1 MSSTNRGSV
10 REVSDYYAT
19 PQNVISDALRKFF
32 ELEYMDSVKDVL
44 DPCAGG
50 NPENET
56 HHYTDMPYVKV
67 LQDEYGINPDTMD
80 VREDSLADVKMDFLK
95 VSPDIHKERY
105 DLVITNPPFSIAE
118 EVIRHGLEFC
128 RNGKFVI
135 MLLRLNFL
143 EGLKRKDL
151 FDNYMPK
158 YIFVHRK
165 RIDFTRNLKTGK
177 HGTDSVAYAHF
188 VWQKGND
195 LQKYGSRLFIL

>member
-10 REVSDYYAT
+10 RETSDYYAT
-19 PQNVISDALRKFF
+19 PQNVISDALKKFF
-32 ELEYMDSVKDVL
+32 ELEYMDSVKYIL

-50 NPENET
+50 NAENET
-56 HHYTDMPYVKV
+56 HYYTDMPYVKV
-67 LQDEYGINPDTMD
+67 LREEYGMNPDTMD
-80 VREDSLADVKMDFLK
+80 IREDSLADAKTDFLK
-95 VSPDIHKERY
+95 VSPDKKLY
-105 DLVITNPPFSIAE
+105 DLVITNPPFAIAE
-118 EVIRHGLEFC
+118 EVIRHSLEFC
-128 RNGKFVI
+128 KNGKFVI

-158 YIFVHRK
+158 YIFVHRR

-195 LQKYGSRLFIL
+195 LQKHGSRLFIL

>member
-1 MSSTNRGSV
+1 MCWRN
-10 REVSDYYAT
+10 
-19 PQNVISDALRKFF
+19 I
-32 ELEYMDSVKDVL
+32 
-44 DPCAGG
+44 
-50 NPENET
+50 ENET

-67 LQDEYGINPDTMD
+67 LQEEYGINPDTMD
-80 VREDSLADVKMDFLK
+80 VREDSLADVKTDFLK

-105 DLVITNPPFSIAE
+105 DLVITNPPFAIAE
-118 EVIRHGLEFC
+118 EVIRHSF
-128 RNGKFVI
+128 KFVKTGGYVI

-158 YIFVHRK
+158 YIFVHRR
-165 RIDFTRNLKTGK
+165 RIDFTRNLKAGK

-195 LQKYGSRLFIL
+195 LQKHGSRLFII